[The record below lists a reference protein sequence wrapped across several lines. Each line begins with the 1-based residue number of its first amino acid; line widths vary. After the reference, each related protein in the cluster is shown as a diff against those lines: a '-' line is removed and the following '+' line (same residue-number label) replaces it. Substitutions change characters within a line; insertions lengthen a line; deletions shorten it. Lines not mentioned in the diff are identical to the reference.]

1 MIRLVIEVDDD
12 PSWVECTKEAVA
24 ERLTDLGGVR
34 VLEVQQFKP
43 KQLKL
48 VDGEYR
54 YE

>member
-12 PSWVECTKEAVA
+12 PSWVECTKQAVA

-43 KQLKL
+43 KQITFR
-48 VDGEYR
+48 DGEYR

>member
-12 PSWVECTKEAVA
+12 PSWAECTKQAVA

>member
-24 ERLTDLGGVR
+24 ERLDELGRVR
-34 VLEVQQFKP
+34 VKECHVDKP
-43 KQLKL
+43 KQITFR
-48 VDGEYR
+48 DGEYR

>member
-12 PSWVECTKEAVA
+12 PPWAECTKQAVA
-24 ERLTDLGGVR
+24 ERLTDLGGVT
-34 VLEVQQFKP
+34 VLEVKQFKP
-43 KQLKL
+43 KQLKM

>member
-12 PSWVECTKEAVA
+12 PSWAECTKQAVA
-24 ERLTDLGGVR
+24 ERLTDLGGVT
-34 VLEVQQFKP
+34 VLDVHQDKP